1 MNAKLKKEIKTLLKQ
16 KARHLGQEERYSKKS
31 VLYHT
36 VDERIMGETLDA
48 IADQAGELMGKLT
61 TLDVEATPA
70 NPQAKIDQN
79 INGAHDMI
87 YNALIDETIRQL
99 TEHKTI

>member
-1 MNAKLKKEIKTLLKQ
+1 MKAKLKKEIKTLLKQ

-31 VLYHT
+31 VLYNI
-36 VDERIMGETLDA
+36 VDERVIGETLDE
-48 IADQAGELMGKLT
+48 IANQTGELMGRLT
-61 TLDVEATPA
+61 TLDVEASPA
-70 NPQAKIDQN
+70 NPQSKIDKE

-99 TEHKTI
+99 TGHKTI

>member
-16 KARHLGQEERYSKKS
+16 KARYLGQEERYSKKS

-36 VDERIMGETLDA
+36 VDERIIGETLDA

-61 TLDVEATPA
+61 TLDVEAAPG
-70 NPQAKIDQN
+70 NSQARIDQN

-87 YNALIDETIRQL
+87 YNVLIDETIRQL

>member
-16 KARHLGQEERYSKKS
+16 KARYLGQEERYSKRS

-36 VDERIMGETLDA
+36 VDERVIGETLDE
-48 IADQAGELMGKLT
+48 IANQTGELMGKLT
-61 TLDVEATPA
+61 TLDVEASPK
-70 NPQAKIDQN
+70 NPQAGIDQN